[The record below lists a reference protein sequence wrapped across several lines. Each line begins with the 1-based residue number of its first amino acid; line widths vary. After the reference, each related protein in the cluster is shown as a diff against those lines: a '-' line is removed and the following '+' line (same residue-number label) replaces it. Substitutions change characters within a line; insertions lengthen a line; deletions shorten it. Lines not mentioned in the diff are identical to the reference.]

1 MPRQSRGIIRCYARK
16 DNMRQVKNEADNQ
29 RAKAKKRA
37 MKDTIAIMESKKMY
51 VNEKKYLT
59 EVVENLADWGYYDNN
74 QTIFEYIDY
83 K

>member
-1 MPRQSRGIIRCYARK
+1 MK
-16 DNMRQVKNEADNQ
+16 QVKNEANNQ
-29 RAKAKKRA
+29 RAKAMKRA

-59 EVVENLADWGYYDNN
+59 EVVENLSNWGYYDNN